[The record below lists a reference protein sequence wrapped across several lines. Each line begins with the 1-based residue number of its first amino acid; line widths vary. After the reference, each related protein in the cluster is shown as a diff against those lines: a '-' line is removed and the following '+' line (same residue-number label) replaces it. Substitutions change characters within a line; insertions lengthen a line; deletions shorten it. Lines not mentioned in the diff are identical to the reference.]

1 MSVLL
6 VAEVLAGQLNK
17 DSTAKALTAAAQ
29 LGDVDVLC
37 ASGGCGHRIPF
48 VCAGALSLTA

>member
-6 VAEVLAGQLNK
+6 IAEVLAGQLNE

-37 ASGGCGHRIPF
+37 ASGSCG
-48 VCAGALSLTA
+48 GAAAELAALQGANKV